1 MKKFIGS
8 AFLLVV
14 LGVSCQKPHTEITV
28 CSTIHGAHQSNPN
41 YSYNNL
47 FAFIDSCNPDV
58 LGVELRKEDLDSSQT
73 YLSRS
78 YPFEMREVLL
88 RYNDKPIYGF
98 DWLGT
103 GIEGKAIP
111 ENYFMELEVKKLEK
125 QLQTDSAMPAKMN
138 RIDSLARLKT
148 ALVLKASLEE
158 LNNGRYD
165 NLNQAYYQE
174 LERIFNNTVYQPL
187 TDFYRKRDEQIAR
200 NIIEIIKANSGKHLL
215 FLMGADH
222 RSYTLNKLQQEF
234 KNTIQLNEVFKTA
247 S

>member
-1 MKKFIGS
+1 MKKLIVP
-8 AFLLVV
+8 ALLLIV
-14 LGVSCQKPHTEITV
+14 LGLSCQKPPTVVTV
-28 CSTIHGAHQSNPN
+28 CSTIHGAHQSNLN
-41 YSYNNL
+41 YTYDIL

-58 LGVELRKEDLDSSQT
+58 IGVELRNEDLDSSQT

-88 RYNDKPIYGF
+88 RYNDRLIYGF

-111 ENYFMELEVKKLEK
+111 ENYFKELEVKKLER
-125 QLQTDSAMPAKMN
+125 QLQTDSAMLAKMN

-148 ALVLKASLEE
+148 ALVLDASVED
-158 LNNGRYD
+158 LNSGRYD
-165 NLNQAYYQE
+165 NLNIAYYKE
-174 LERIFNNTVYQPL
+174 MARLFNGTPYQPL
-187 TDFYRKRDEQIAR
+187 IDFYSKRDEQIAN
-200 NIIEIIKANSGKHLL
+200 NIIEIIKANPGKHLL

-234 KNTIQLNEVFKTA
+234 KNTIRLNEVFKTA

>member
-1 MKKFIGS
+1 MKKLIVP
-8 AFLLVV
+8 ALLLLV
-14 LGVSCQKPHTEITV
+14 LGLSCQKPHTVVTV

-41 YSYNNL
+41 YSYDDL
-47 FAFIDSCNPDV
+47 FAFIDSCSPDAI
-58 LGVELRKEDLDSSQT
+58 GVELRKEDLDSSQA

-88 RYNDKPIYGF
+88 RYKDRPIYGF

-111 ENYFMELEVKKLEK
+111 ENYFKELEVKKLEK
-125 QLQTDSAMPAKMN
+125 QLQTDSAMLAKMN
-138 RIDSLARLKT
+138 RIDSLASLKI
-148 ALVLKASLEE
+148 ALVLNASVEE

-165 NLNQAYYQE
+165 ELNRAYYQE

-187 TDFYRKRDEQIAR
+187 TDFYRMRDEQIA
-200 NIIEIIKANSGKHLL
+200 NIIIEIIKANPGKRLF

-234 KNTIQLNEVFKTA
+234 KNAILLNEVFKTA